1 MTGSEY
7 VLRCLECD
15 DPMRYQAVTWPHKDL
30 IVALSAMRIWLG
42 MEEWERVLTEAEY
55 PEFYFLDDDNLIN
68 EMRDEILM
76 TLNWLTMFEAIMM
89 VLGVV
94 VGAAVGVI
102 LLGVIFDGVQKR
114 AYDNKKKWD
123 NQ

>member
-15 DPMRYQAVTWPHKDL
+15 DPMRYQAITWPPKEL
-30 IVALSAMRIWLG
+30 VVALMAMRIWLG
-42 MEEWERVLTEAEY
+42 MEEWERVLTENEY
-55 PEFYFLDDDNLIN
+55 PEFYFLDDEDLIR

-76 TLNWLTMFEAIMM
+76 TLNWLTMFEAIMIAA
-89 VLGVV
+89 GTFIACV
-94 VGAAVGVI
+94 VGVMLALAM
-102 LLGVIFDGVQKR
+102 FDGVQKR

-123 NQ
+123 NE